1 MKTIA
6 LLGSTG
12 SIGVRTL
19 ALVAQFPERFQAVA
33 LAAGSNLELLACQV
47 AAFHPELVSVATPEL
62 ARTLAADPRMR
73 GTEIV
78 WGADGALAVASHGKA
93 DVVVSAIVGAAG
105 LRPTLAAVLAGKQV
119 ALANKEA
126 LVVGGE
132 LITAAARQRGV
143 SLMPV
148 DSEHS
153 ALFQCLRC
161 LDGRPRGELR
171 RVIITAS
178 GGPFFKLPAD
188 KLRDVTVAQA
198 LRHPTWKMGSK
209 ITVDSATLMNKGL
222 EVIEARWLFDLS
234 PAQVDILV
242 HPQSIVH
249 ALVELVDGSIIAHL
263 AVADMGIPIAYA
275 LSFPERLGLAQ
286 PGPLS
291 LAECG
296 QLSFERPDFERF
308 PCPRLAYEALKA
320 GGTMPACL
328 NAANEESVQGFL
340 AGAARFVDIPV
351 LVEKVMERHVNRPA
365 RALEDLLEVDGWA
378 RRATREAIE
387 RAPAVISTAGARA
400 ALAGDRHA

>member
-249 ALVELVDGSIIAHL
+249 ALVELVDGS
-263 AVADMGIPIAYA
+263 
-275 LSFPERLGLAQ
+275 
-286 PGPLS
+286 
-291 LAECG
+291 
-296 QLSFERPDFERF
+296 
-308 PCPRLAYEALKA
+308 
-320 GGTMPACL
+320 
-328 NAANEESVQGFL
+328 
-340 AGAARFVDIPV
+340 
-351 LVEKVMERHVNRPA
+351 
-365 RALEDLLEVDGWA
+365 
-378 RRATREAIE
+378 
-387 RAPAVISTAGARA
+387 
-400 ALAGDRHA
+400 